1 MLPETLENVI
11 HGFRQFPG
19 IGKKTA
25 RRLAFHALNTDQNSI
40 KAFAQSLFDMT
51 DKIKKC
57 KICYNITEKNIC
69 AICSDNSRDGCIVCI
84 VESPSDITLIEQ
96 TGFRGK
102 YHVLGGLLS
111 PLDGIG
117 PDDLNIRM
125 ITQKL
130 NELKEV
136 IIATN
141 PSVEGE
147 TTALYI
153 VDQFKNTNVKV
164 SRLARGLPSGGN
176 LEYIDELTLLRSIAE
191 RVEITNS

>member
-1 MLPETLENVI
+1 M
-11 HGFRQFPG
+11 
-19 IGKKTA
+19 
-25 RRLAFHALNTDQNSI
+25 
-40 KAFAQSLFDMT
+40 
-51 DKIKKC
+51 
-57 KICYNITEKNIC
+57 
-69 AICSDNSRDGCIVCI
+69 CI
-84 VESPSDITLIEQ
+84 VESPSDIILIEQ

>member
-1 MLPETLENVI
+1 MKLTKCDAVKLESNNKNFDIINELVKSKI
-11 HGFRQFPG
+11 PVMGHIGYTPQF
-19 IGKKTA
+19 KKKFFVDGNTTKSFQKLLKEA
-25 RRLAFHALNTDQNSI
+25 LLVEKAGAFSI
-40 KAFAQSLFDMT
+40 VLE
-51 DKIKKC
+51 C
-57 KICYNITEKNIC
+57 IT
-69 AICSDNSRDGCIVCI
+69 
-84 VESPSDITLIEQ
+84 PSAS
-96 TGFRGK
+96 K
-102 YHVLGGLLS
+102 
-111 PLDGIG
+111 
-117 PDDLNIRM
+117 M

-191 RVEITNS
+191 RVEITDS